1 MYNLENKNWTLR
13 VQCRKNF
20 VVVDD
25 VLTQVIW
32 NQYLMKEQECEIHDN
47 IIYQDN
53 QSTVKLEN
61 NGIQSS
67 SKRKRHINIRYYL
80 ITDRIMDLE
89 ASVEFCP
96 TLDMIGDYLTK
107 AMQGSKFRRFSN
119 IILGIH
125 EDDIPSYNMS
135 GIELIEEKKINYID
149 R

>member
-1 MYNLENKNWTLR
+1 M
-13 VQCRKNF
+13 
-20 VVVDD
+20 
-25 VLTQVIW
+25 
-32 NQYLMKEQECEIHDN
+32 
-47 IIYQDN
+47 
-53 QSTVKLEN
+53 
-61 NGIQSS
+61 
-67 SKRKRHINIRYYL
+67 
-80 ITDRIMDLE
+80 
-89 ASVEFCP
+89 EFCP